1 MTMMAAAWDA
11 IPALVSQLR
20 VDSDPITIVEA
31 FQELGRALRE
41 SEIVAA
47 SAIVGGAG
55 GIAATISVMK
65 EFPVH
70 VPRQSRLADDSF
82 CILLQISMKIA
93 KEIFTM
99 VKAWND

>member
-47 SAIVGGAG
+47 SAILGTRMHSCFTV
-55 GIAATISVMK
+55 
-65 EFPVH
+65 FPCRH
-70 VPRQSRLADDSF
+70 
-82 CILLQISMKIA
+82 
-93 KEIFTM
+93 
-99 VKAWND
+99 